1 MRQTLPARRLL
12 ALSPE
17 MTLAIKSVLALS
29 AEEGQPAKMNELA
42 QALGA
47 SEEKLREVLDRLCR
61 AGIVRNHAPDAQTV
75 SLSAPLETLTL
86 ADIAEAT
93 GQWVVSASCKDDRD
107 ASSPGLS
114 RALCLVREGVLDGLA
129 KMRVASYADATA

>member
-1 MRQTLPARRLL
+1 MRQTQASRRLL

-17 MTLAIKSVLALS
+17 MMLAIKSVLALS
-29 AEEGQPAKMNELA
+29 EKEGEPARTNELA
-42 QALGA
+42 QTLGA
-47 SEEKLREVLDRLCR
+47 SEKKLREVLGRLSR
-61 AGIVRNHAPDAQTV
+61 AGVVRDHPPDAQAV

-93 GQWVVSASCKDDRD
+93 GQWLVSASCEDDRD

-114 RALCLVREGVLDGLA
+114 RALCLVRERVLDGLA
-129 KMRVASYADATA
+129 KMRVASYAGANA